1 MIDWVG
7 SLKMLSYSVLAY
19 RFGQVSNPK
28 MSSLAYHRASGASWR
43 RFFFSGVGSGV
54 RSVTTHAARNYGFV
68 GLLFFFYD
76 SSSSS
81 PLTLHTQT
89 RTLTPGT
96 PFGKIK
102 TAELDIFL
110 MGNFDI
116 LEKSREICTRDSRS

>member
-1 MIDWVG
+1 MLQVLHGDDFSFPGWVPGCAPSRPTPLEITVLSG
-7 SLKMLSYSVLAY
+7 SS
-19 RFGQVSNPK
+19 
-28 MSSLAYHRASGASWR
+28 
-43 RFFFSGVGSGV
+43 
-54 RSVTTHAARNYGFV
+54 
-68 GLLFFFYD
+68 FFFYD